1 MLFDNKPQYDIEI
14 TNNVKDI
21 KDFYDSLLNNLEKY
35 LADQVKNMFVLN
47 KNAELVNDM
56 SLSSVIKDWCDSLN
70 QNVFNQLFTDGTDK
84 CLKLF
89 KNITNDEDFFIS
101 ELARLVTGLRIEDW
115 NEAYIAKFCN
125 KLATYKK
132 TAETFDN
139 HSQEMKNNVDITGNG
154 NYQLTY
160 IDDNN
165 NPITKSFEKVE
176 TSRRAKILMNQVQS
190 DLEAMGQAIN
200 DQEKR
205 QVLMEILMKLC

>member
-1 MLFDNKPQYDIEI
+1 MAID
-14 TNNVKDI
+14 
-21 KDFYDSLLNNLEKY
+21 
-35 LADQVKNMFVLN
+35 A
-47 KNAELVNDM
+47 
-56 SLSSVIKDWCDSLN
+56 
-70 QNVFNQLFTDGTDK
+70 
-84 CLKLF
+84 
-89 KNITNDEDFFIS
+89 
-101 ELARLVTGLRIEDW
+101 
-115 NEAYIAKFCN
+115 
-125 KLATYKK
+125 

-139 HSQEMKNNVDITGNG
+139 HSQETKNNVDIEGNG

-160 IDDNN
+160 IDENN